1 MRYDRSPRDIFQREL
16 RFYVFR
22 IEGFRLEINQL
33 YFESGVPVALNGY
46 NRPYNRRSL
55 IGMEIFLFSL
65 GKIGHDH
72 MVTEVSCVP
81 VCEESLTF
89 LGVGRIYPKTPLHL
103 FPWEFIADIS
113 PPSPPTVFVEGQVV
127 DFDHIREKGGSSNYL
142 YIMASFH
149 AINLKMG
156 RPASRGPLLRQLPTA
171 DYRRWLAWPQPHRG
185 PEQVVSWAGRTIPG
199 VLLRKSRLLHLA
211 LQCSRGTFLRCSP
224 GWFVFRPLRLNC

>member
-1 MRYDRSPRDIFQREL
+1 MQSSRPSSPSPSPEPAPRQRQNNGLVAKNITSSRRWRMRYDRSPRDIFQREL

-103 FPWEFIADIS
+103 FPWEFIA
-113 PPSPPTVFVEGQVV
+113 
-127 DFDHIREKGGSSNYL
+127 
-142 YIMASFH
+142 
-149 AINLKMG
+149 
-156 RPASRGPLLRQLPTA
+156 
-171 DYRRWLAWPQPHRG
+171 
-185 PEQVVSWAGRTIPG
+185 
-199 VLLRKSRLLHLA
+199 
-211 LQCSRGTFLRCSP
+211 
-224 GWFVFRPLRLNC
+224 